1 MSRFV
6 QTLVAVAV
14 LLLLQFL
21 ITFEM
26 NVIMP
31 LAPIVAQLYGVA
43 ENQVTYL
50 NLGYALSGLFAPF
63 LGYLADRFGIKRMLI
78 VSTLLFGLGT
88 WLVSMQSSILFYVM
102 GRTILG
108 IGFYTLISISL
119 SYFALLVSE
128 RKLGLMSGLYKFAF
142 ALAVFVSPLLGTWL
156 VTTISFSV
164 IYRFLSISALVLSI
178 LLCLA
183 PSVKSESQHMTLKE
197 GMSLFKDKVAIN
209 MMSATALLSIPSIF
223 FFNFLSIYLFQQKMT
238 PIVIGQLYSVIAIGS
253 MIAAVLIMFVS
264 DRIGK
269 VNVMYTGLAMSVIFF
284 ASFSIQIIPL
294 YFALGLMLGI
304 GFDLI
309 WGLLYPLGTRMYP
322 AQSATFL
329 TMLSLIMSMTN
340 VISNAIGPWMFS
352 LGGFQLLTMICSLG
366 ALLAFFLI
374 KKSIH
379 STNLRNF

>member
-1 MSRFV
+1 
-6 QTLVAVAV
+6 
-14 LLLLQFL
+14 
-21 ITFEM
+21 
-26 NVIMP
+26 
-31 LAPIVAQLYGVA
+31 
-43 ENQVTYL
+43 
-50 NLGYALSGLFAPF
+50 
-63 LGYLADRFGIKRMLI
+63 
-78 VSTLLFGLGT
+78 
-88 WLVSMQSSILFYVM
+88 
-102 GRTILG
+102 
-108 IGFYTLISISL
+108 
-119 SYFALLVSE
+119 
-128 RKLGLMSGLYKFAF
+128 
-142 ALAVFVSPLLGTWL
+142 
-156 VTTISFSV
+156 
-164 IYRFLSISALVLSI
+164 
-178 LLCLA
+178 
-183 PSVKSESQHMTLKE
+183 MTLKE

-322 AQSATFL
+322 TQSATFL

>member
-1 MSRFV
+1 MSRPIQSIVAIFV
-6 QTLVAVAV
+6 LM
-14 LLLLQFL
+14 LLQFL

-78 VSTLLFGLGT
+78 VSTLFFGVGT
-88 WLVSMQSSILFYVM
+88 WLVSLQSSILFYVM

-119 SYFALLVSE
+119 SYFALLVSD

-164 IYRFLSISALVLSI
+164 IYRILSWAAFILAA

-183 PSVKSESQHMTLKE
+183 PSIKSVSEHLSLKE
-197 GMSLFKDKVAIN
+197 GMSLFKDKVAIK
-209 MMSATALLSIPSIF
+209 MMSVTALLSIPSIF
-223 FFNFLSIYLFQQKMT
+223 FFNFLSIHLFQQQVT
-238 PIVIGQLYSVIAIGS
+238 PIVIGQLYSIIAIGS
-253 MIAAVLIMFVS
+253 MVAAILIMFVS

-269 VNVMYTGLAMSVIFF
+269 VKVMYIGLAMSSIFF
-284 ASFSIQIIPL
+284 ALFYIQIIPL
-294 YFALGLMLGI
+294 YFVLGFLLGV

-322 AQSATFL
+322 TQSATFL
-329 TMLSLIMSMTN
+329 TMLSLVMSMTN
-340 VISNAIGPWMFS
+340 VVSNAIGPWMYS
-352 LGGFQLLTMICSLG
+352 LGGFQLLTYICSLG
-366 ALLAFFLI
+366 AMLSFFLI
-374 KKSIH
+374 RQSIH
-379 STNLRNF
+379 STNLQNF